1 MREADERAEKK
12 LHEHT
17 ATLAA
22 EHAAKAEAV
31 AAEHIAKAEAV
42 AAEHAA
48 KAEAFS
54 AEKLAV
60 AESEIQMLKSNIDKL
75 ENELTDVRKAA
86 ESANHELKPAQISAT
101 DTTATDAVATATAY
115 VPCCFA
121 WHFICSSGKAIG
133 KLHRHCG
140 LHACWHGFGCNTAW
154 VGAAA
159 ERRRL
164 HRLQVFCAQRST
176 RSALPGRS
184 TVAHL
189 SAVAQECHTAD

>member
-12 LHEHT
+12 LHEHI
-17 ATLAA
+17 AAIAA

-42 AAEHAA
+42 A
-48 KAEAFS
+48 

-75 ENELTDVRKAA
+75 ENELTDARKAA
-86 ESANHELKPAQISAT
+86 ESANHELTPAQIGAT
-101 DTTATDAVATATAY
+101 DTTATDAVASATAY
-115 VPCCFA
+115 VPCLLRVALHLFLPA
-121 WHFICSSGKAIG
+121 KPSANSIGTVGYMRVGMGLAAIRPG
-133 KLHRHCG
+133 
-140 LHACWHGFGCNTAW
+140 

>member
-17 ATLAA
+17 AALAA
-22 EHAAKAEAV
+22 EHAAKAEAVAAEHIAKAEAV

-115 VPCCFA
+115 VPYCFA
-121 WHFICSSGKAIG
+121 WHFICSFRQS
-133 KLHRHCG
+133 HRQ
-140 LHACWHGFGCNTAW
+140 TP
-154 VGAAA
+154 
-159 ERRRL
+159 
-164 HRLQVFCAQRST
+164 
-176 RSALPGRS
+176 SALWA
-184 TVAHL
+184 TCVLA
-189 SAVAQECHTAD
+189 